1 MKQSKEIQ
9 TTMLILVLFLA
20 FMLTNCAPKSGDAST
35 KEAVFIT
42 TPGVCA
48 KSPVVGKWLYNGDTL
63 ILNEDCTGSN
73 TSCNYEFSYPITI
86 LDKVHTTITIKKSDD
101 KPNCKKV
108 GDNLIQIELYN
119 KGTTSEVLFVQDG
132 FSTTGYFY
140 MRARE

>member
-20 FMLTNCAPKSGDAST
+20 FMLTNCAPKSSDTPAA
-35 KEAVFIT
+35 AVK

-73 TSCNYEFSYPITI
+73 TTCNYEFSYPITI
-86 LDKVHTTITIKKSDD
+86 LDKVHTTITFKKSDD

-119 KGTTSEVLFVQDG
+119 KGTTSEVLFIQDG